1 LFFFH
6 GNNGK
11 YRFFHQHFSFMDK
24 LVIRGGRR
32 LSGSVTASGS
42 KNSSLPVIASTLLT
56 GKGTFVLHNIPD
68 LQDIKTFSQLLQHLG
83 AETRFSGNTLEIS
96 TAKVKSIQAPYEL
109 VKKMR
114 ASIYVLG
121 PMLARFGTARVSLPG
136 GCAFGPR
143 PIDLHLMAMEKL
155 GARVTIETGYI
166 DATVAGGK
174 LRGAHIEFPV
184 SSVGATGNV
193 LMAAV
198 LAEGT
203 TTIGNAAMEPEIET
217 LCNFLVA
224 MGADIKGTGTTE
236 LSITGTDSLKAIEF
250 HNIFDRIEAGTLL
263 AAAAITGGDIT
274 VHGVIPEQLKSV
286 LKKFVHAGC
295 TVHTTENSVSLTS
308 PEKLIPTDVTA
319 KPYPSFPTD
328 MQAQWIALMARAE
341 GTSHITDK
349 IYHERF
355 NHIPELN
362 RLGAHI
368 EIRKNQAVVHGPRAL
383 SGTKV
388 MSTDLRASASLVLAG
403 LVAEGTTEVLRV
415 YHLDRGYEKIE
426 TKLNSLGA
434 DIRREQYKEFE

>member
-1 LFFFH
+1 
-6 GNNGK
+6 
-11 YRFFHQHFSFMDK
+11 MDK
-24 LVIRGGRR
+24 LVIRGGCR
-32 LSGSVTASGS
+32 LSGTVTASGS
-42 KNSSLPVIASTLLT
+42 KNSSLPIIAATLLC
-56 GKGTFVLHNIPD
+56 GNGTFVLHNIPD
-68 LQDIKTFSQLLQHLG
+68 LQDIKTFTQLLQHLG
-83 AETRFSGNTLEIS
+83 AETTFSDNTMTIS
-96 TAKVKSIQAPYEL
+96 TEKVKSVQAPYEL

-155 GARVTIETGYI
+155 GARVNIETGFI
-166 DATVAGGK
+166 DASLDGGK

-184 SSVGATGNV
+184 TSVGATGNAV
-193 LMAAV
+193 MAAV

-203 TTIGNAAMEPEIET
+203 TTIGNAAAEPEIET
-217 LCNFLVA
+217 LCRFLKA
-224 MGADIKGTGTTE
+224 MGADIRGIGTTE
-236 LSITGTDSLKAIEF
+236 LKITGTGSLKTVEF

-263 AAAAITGGDIT
+263 AAAAITGGEIT
-274 VHGVIPEQLKSV
+274 VNGVIPEQMKAV

-295 TVHTTENSVSLTS
+295 IIETTENSVTLKS
-308 PEKLIPTDVTA
+308 PELLVPTDVIA

-328 MQAQWIALMARAE
+328 MQAQWIALMTRAS

-362 RLGAHI
+362 RLGAQI
-368 EIRKNQAVVHGPRAL
+368 EIRKNQAVVHGPVSL

-388 MSTDLRASASLVLAG
+388 MSTDLRASASLVIAG

-426 TKLNSLGA
+426 VKLHSLGA
-434 DIRREQYKEFE
+434 DIKREQYKEFE